1 MHGAFAGNLQ
11 SRKQSGSHREIQGKK
26 RLEMNGTLKDKFSD
40 KRLVAS
46 QNPTCSLRIRSHY
59 SALSDVQRKLADY
72 IMSCREE
79 LPALDL
85 KGLARKAKVSTATV
99 TRFCRTIGFS
109 SFHEFKIASAQELVS
124 VPLVFEEFDPQ
135 DNDESLVNK
144 VFAAY
149 IQSLIDT
156 RAMVSVPSL
165 MQVVDRINRARQVSV
180 FGIGSSGSIAVA
192 ASHRFALLGIRCQ
205 AHTDPYEQMIAASLL
220 NEQDVAIGIS
230 HSGTSRITVDAL
242 RLAGKHNAFTVALT
256 NHANAPLARVASLS
270 LLTSLH
276 EKKVHVA
283 SLTSRVAQLTLI
295 DCVYIAL
302 AARNEKK
309 FTTMA
314 GSIEKELREKLREV
328 PRSLG

>member
-1 MHGAFAGNLQ
+1 MTVNL
-11 SRKQSGSHREIQGKK
+11 REK
-26 RLEMNGTLKDKFSD
+26 LSD
-40 KRLVAS
+40 NHLALS

-59 SALSDVQRKLADY
+59 SALSDVQKKLADY
-72 IMSCREE
+72 IISNREAV
-79 LPALDL
+79 PTLDL
-85 KGLARKAKVSTATV
+85 KGLARKARVSTATV
-99 TRFCRTIGFS
+99 TRFCRTIGFG

-124 VPLVFEEFDPQ
+124 VPLVFEDFDPH
-135 DNDESLVNK
+135 DNDEKLINK

-156 RAMVSVPSL
+156 RAMVSVPNL
-165 MQVVDRINRARQVSV
+165 MRVVDRINRARQVSV

-192 ASHRFALLGIRCQ
+192 ASHRFALLGVRCQ
-205 AHTDPYEQMIAASLL
+205 AHTDPYEQIIAASLL
-220 NEQDVAIGIS
+220 SEGDVAVGIS

-242 RLAGKHNAFTVALT
+242 RLAGKQGAFTIALT
-256 NHANAPLARVASLS
+256 NHANAPLARAASLT

-302 AARNEKK
+302 AARNEKR
-309 FTTMA
+309 FTTTA
-314 GSIEKELREKLREV
+314 GMIEKELREKLREG
-328 PRSLG
+328 PKSLY

>member
-1 MHGAFAGNLQ
+1 MGVQANVIGD
-11 SRKQSGSHREIQGKK
+11 KK
-26 RLEMNGTLKDKFSD
+26 EFITVNLKDKLSD
-40 KRLVAS
+40 KHLALS

-59 SALSDVQRKLADY
+59 NALSDVQKKLADY
-72 IMSCREE
+72 IISSREAV
-79 LPALDL
+79 PALDL
-85 KGLARKAKVSTATV
+85 KSLARKAKVSSATV
-99 TRFCRTIGFS
+99 TRFCRTIGFG

-124 VPLVFEEFDPQ
+124 VPLVFEDFDPQ

-156 RAMVSVPSL
+156 RAMVSVPNL
-165 MQVVDRINRARQVSV
+165 MQVVDRINRAKQVSV

-192 ASHRFALLGIRCQ
+192 ASHRLALLGVRCQ

-220 NEQDVAIGIS
+220 SEGDVAMGIS

-242 RLAGKHNAFTVALT
+242 RLAGKQGAFTIALT
-256 NHANAPLARVASLS
+256 NHANAPLARVAALT

-295 DCVYIAL
+295 DCVYITL
-302 AARNEKK
+302 AARNEKR
-309 FTTMA
+309 FTAMA
-314 GSIEKELREKLREV
+314 GVIEKELREKLREV
-328 PRSLG
+328 PKSLD

>member
-1 MHGAFAGNLQ
+1 MTINL
-11 SRKQSGSHREIQGKK
+11 KQQ
-26 RLEMNGTLKDKFSD
+26 LSD
-40 KRLVAS
+40 KRYALS

-59 SALSDVQRKLADY
+59 NAFSDVQKKLADY
-72 IMSCREE
+72 IISSRES
-79 LPALDL
+79 LPTLDL
-85 KGLARKAKVSTATV
+85 KNLARKAKVSTATV
-99 TRFCRTIGFS
+99 TRFCRTIGFG

-124 VPLVFEEFDPQ
+124 VPLVFEDFNPQ
-135 DNDESLVNK
+135 DTDDSLVNK

-156 RAMVSVPSL
+156 RAMVSVPNL

-192 ASHRFALLGIRCQ
+192 ASHRFALLGVRCQ
-205 AHTDPYEQMIAASLL
+205 AHTDPYEQVIAASILTDA
-220 NEQDVAIGIS
+220 DVAIGIS

-242 RLAGKHNAFTVALT
+242 RLAGKQGAFTVAIT
-256 NHANAPLARVASLS
+256 NHANAPLVRVASLS

-295 DCVYIAL
+295 DCLYMAL

-309 FTTMA
+309 FTATA
-314 GSIEKELREKLREV
+314 GSIEKELRETLREV